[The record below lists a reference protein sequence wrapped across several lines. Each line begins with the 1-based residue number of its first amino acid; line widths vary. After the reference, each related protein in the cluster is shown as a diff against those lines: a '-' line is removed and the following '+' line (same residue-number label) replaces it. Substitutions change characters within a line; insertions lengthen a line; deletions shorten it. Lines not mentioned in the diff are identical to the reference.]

1 MTRFLFVRTVCFKIH
16 ALFKVCIS
24 LFLAFKV
31 GSHGIEASWAGGK
44 DGREVKI
51 DKIKNHS

>member
-24 LFLAFKV
+24 FYFWFFRLEVMVLKHL
-31 GSHGIEASWAGGK
+31 GLEGK
-44 DGREVKI
+44 MEDR
-51 DKIKNHS
+51 